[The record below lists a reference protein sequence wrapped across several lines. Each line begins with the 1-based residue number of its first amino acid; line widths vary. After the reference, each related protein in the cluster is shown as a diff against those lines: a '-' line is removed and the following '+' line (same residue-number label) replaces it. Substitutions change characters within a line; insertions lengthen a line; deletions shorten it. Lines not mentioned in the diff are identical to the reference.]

1 MENKNMNQDLLA
13 DVWNVLGERIPEKD
27 KQDAASEFVN
37 LLLDYDITETTLEGM
52 LGIDTYLDT
61 AIEYALEDEP
71 GEHNEWDD

>member
-13 DVWNVLGERIPEKD
+13 DIWNVLGERIPEKD
-27 KQDAASEFVN
+27 KQDAATEFVN
-37 LLLDYDITETTLEGM
+37 LLLDYDIAESTLEGM

>member
-1 MENKNMNQDLLA
+1 MNQDLLA

-61 AIEYALEDEP
+61 AIEYALDEEP
-71 GEHNEWDD
+71 GEHNEWDE

>member
-1 MENKNMNQDLLA
+1 MNQDLLA